1 MAAPLLFFLAGS
13 LLRAA
18 GPKIAQELVKAGVK
32 KATKSQIAKGGARV
46 VNNNNLGTIKTV
58 ARGNKP
64 GAAPKPAPKPS
75 SGSGTTPKSGS
86 GSGTKPKSNTSTSGG
101 GAKKKPPELKVD
113 PKDRPPSVAA
123 RANKKPKSGAEKS
136 KDATRVGLGAL
147 TLATTAASL
156 TDSKPTGQAE
166 AKTKPDYSNRSQS
179 QGGRKFGE
187 GTPKKESKGM
197 TFNQAFAKARR
208 ENKKTFTWQGDK
220 YAAVTKTEVDNAG
233 IKKDLSDKERLRQYL
248 NKKSGKAK
256 GGYAQK
262 KNIGASDYRMGG
274 MLMSVQDRRKMK

>member
-18 GPKIAQELVKAGVK
+18 GPKIAKELVKAGVK
-32 KATKSQIAKGGARV
+32 RATKGQIAKGGAKV

-64 GAAPKPAPKPS
+64 GAAPKPAPKTS
-75 SGSGTTPKSGS
+75 SGSGTAPKPSA
-86 GSGTKPKSNTSTSGG
+86 GSGTKPKSNTSTSGNA
-101 GAKKKPPELKVD
+101 AKKKPPELKVD

-123 RANKKPKSGAEKS
+123 RANKKPASGADKS
-136 KDATRVGLGAL
+136 KNATRTLVGAV
-147 TLATTAASL
+147 TLASTADSL
-156 TDSKPTGQAE
+156 MDSKPTGQAE
-166 AKTKPDYSNRSQS
+166 AKEKGPRKLTKEERAAISGMGNYKPKGKSE
-179 QGGRKFGE
+179 GGSFSEKFKEVYAG
-187 GTPKKESKGM
+187 GKGRGKKF
-197 TFNQAFAKARR
+197 TFNGK
-208 ENKKTFTWQGDK
+208 E
-220 YAAVTKTEVDNAG
+220 YVAVTQDD
-233 IKKDLSDKERLRQYL
+233 IKKAGAKSLNEYL

-274 MLMSVQDRRKMK
+274 MLMSVEDRRKMK

>member
-18 GPKIAQELVKAGVK
+18 GPKIAKELVKAGVK

-75 SGSGTTPKSGS
+75 SGSGT
-86 GSGTKPKSNTSTSGG
+86 KPKSNTSTSGS
-101 GAKKKPPELKVD
+101 GAKKKPPELRAD
-113 PKDRPPSVAA
+113 PKNAPPSVAA
-123 RANKKPKSGAEKS
+123 RANKKPLSGADKS
-136 KDATRVGLGAL
+136 KRATRVGLGVL
-147 TLATTAASL
+147 TAATTAQSL
-156 TDSKPTGQAE
+156 IDSKPTGQAE
-166 AKTKPDYSNRSQS
+166 AKDKGPRKLTKEERAAISGMGDY
-179 QGGRKFGE
+179 
-187 GTPKKESKGM
+187 TPKKESKGM
-197 TFNQAFAKARR
+197 TFNQAFAKARK
-208 ENKKTFTWQGDK
+208 ENKKTFTWKGDK

-274 MLMSVQDRRKMK
+274 MLMSVEDRRKMK